1 MTSKS
6 AEVWSPISMIMN
18 SLITRVFCVNLHFL
32 EGLPSLV
39 ALACLGYL
47 VQDSFQE
54 SEILYFVASSVSRD
68 FDHLKMNYGM
78 L

>member
-6 AEVWSPISMIMN
+6 AVLYFYYSEFIRFFFS
-18 SLITRVFCVNLHFL
+18 NLHFL

-39 ALACLGYL
+39 APACLGYL

-68 FDHLKMNYGM
+68 FDHLE
-78 L
+78 

>member
-6 AEVWSPISMIMN
+6 VRRLVLCFNDSEFTLMFFS
-18 SLITRVFCVNLHFL
+18 NLHFL
-32 EGLPSLV
+32 EGLPSSV

-68 FDHLKMNYGM
+68 FDHLK
-78 L
+78 